1 VEYGG
6 ARANDCFWPGCFTTA
21 LSSSPDPD
29 PWDVDV
35 ASGVCL
41 CVGWAES
48 TFLDRER
55 GGRVHGDGGASL
67 ILEYVEEI
75 KSGVKDPCVKFHD
88 LPHDHTRKG

>member
-1 VEYGG
+1 MCV
-6 ARANDCFWPGCFTTA
+6 
-21 LSSSPDPD
+21 
-29 PWDVDV
+29 
-35 ASGVCL
+35 

-67 ILEYVEEI
+67 ILEYVKEI

-88 LPHDHTRKG
+88 LPHGHTRKG